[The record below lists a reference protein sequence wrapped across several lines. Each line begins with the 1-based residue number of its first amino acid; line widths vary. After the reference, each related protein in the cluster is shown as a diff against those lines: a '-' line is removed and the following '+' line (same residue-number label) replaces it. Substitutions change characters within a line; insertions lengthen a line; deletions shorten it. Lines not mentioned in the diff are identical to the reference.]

1 MSVVALV
8 SRVCLQRPVLAQDPS
23 GEASGS
29 IGRRK
34 EGLMPRVRQFYD
46 MDYVCMIMY
55 VHIYIYIYVYIYI
68 CIHMYIYIYM
78 YIHSDDDDDDD
89 DDEDE
94 DEDGGSDGGGDEL
107 RFAQAE

>member
-1 MSVVALV
+1 M
-8 SRVCLQRPVLAQDPS
+8 CLQRPVLAQDPS

-46 MDYVCMIMY
+46 MDYICMIMY
-55 VHIYIYIYVYIYI
+55 VHIYIYVYI
-68 CIHMYIYIYM
+68 CIYIQM

-89 DDEDE
+89 DA
-94 DEDGGSDGGGDEL
+94 GGSDGGGHEL
-107 RFAQAE
+107 RSAQAE

>member
-1 MSVVALV
+1 M
-8 SRVCLQRPVLAQDPS
+8 CLQRPVLAQDPS

-46 MDYVCMIMY
+46 MDYICMIMY
-55 VHIYIYIYVYIYI
+55 VHIYIYI
-68 CIHMYIYIYM
+68 CIHMYIYIQM

-89 DDEDE
+89 DDA
-94 DEDGGSDGGGDEL
+94 GGSDGGGHEL
-107 RFAQAE
+107 RSAQAE